1 MRGTKGPS
9 LIAMASAIAAGS
21 GMHPG
26 LLDAYSGGMGY
37 PSPGRSTSGMRQGKG
52 TVGAAQARK
61 AKKAKRQN
69 AKRSRK

>member
-1 MRGTKGPS
+1 MRGLKGSS
-9 LIAMASAIAAGS
+9 LMAMAGAIAASS
-21 GMHPG
+21 GIHPA
-26 LLDAYSGGMGY
+26 LMDSYSGGMGY
-37 PSPGRSTSGMRQGKG
+37 PSPTRSAAGRSHGRG

>member
-1 MRGTKGPS
+1 MRGIKGSS
-9 LIAMASAIAAGS
+9 LMAMAGAIAVSS
-21 GMHPG
+21 GIHPA
-26 LLDAYSGGMGY
+26 LLDAYSNPLSY

>member
-1 MRGTKGPS
+1 MKRSS
-9 LIAMASAIAAGS
+9 LLALAGGIAMSS
-21 GMHPG
+21 GLHPG

-37 PSPGRSTSGMRQGKG
+37 PSPGRSTSGMRQGRG

-69 AKRSRK
+69 TKRSRK